1 MALAATYAKARGGN
15 LLDEGTGV
23 PMCRGWQDRERAE
36 HGGMESKGSR
46 DSRGHVAIPPFPTCL
61 VGYDAEMSITD
72 IDLALAVGGL
82 FAGIMVGLTGMG
94 GAALVTPMLVLL
106 FGVSPAAAVSS
117 DVVAAAIMKP
127 VGSWVHIR
135 NHTVHWGLVGWL
147 SAGSIPGVLVGS
159 WIFSAVLATSG
170 ADETIRAWIGGV
182 LVLALIAMLAKGYL
196 TRRARLRGADQ
207 QPTGID
213 TEVKIVRTVILG
225 LIVGLIVGMTSVG
238 SGSLMVTILIL
249 LYPLLR
255 PSVLVGT
262 DLTQAVPML
271 VAGAIAHA
279 GLGEISIAVVVSL
292 LIGQIPGVIL
302 GARLSTRYDGH
313 LLRWLLMVI
322 LAATALKLLGAP
334 SLLSGVIAIVGVFI
348 VGGLMIRDRRRATG
362 APTEITRLSESVE

>member
-1 MALAATYAKARGGN
+1 
-15 LLDEGTGV
+15 
-23 PMCRGWQDRERAE
+23 
-36 HGGMESKGSR
+36 
-46 DSRGHVAIPPFPTCL
+46 
-61 VGYDAEMSITD
+61 MSITD
-72 IDLALAVGGL
+72 IDLALALGGL

-159 WIFSAVLATSG
+159 WIFSAVLTTSG

-182 LVLALIAMLAKGYL
+182 LVLALIAMVAKGYL
-196 TRRARLRGADQ
+196 TRRARQRGADQ

-213 TEVKIVRTVILG
+213 TEVKVVRTVILG

-249 LYPLLR
+249 LYPLLK

-334 SLLSGVIAIVGVFI
+334 SLISGVIAIVGVFI
-348 VGGLMIRDRRRATG
+348 VGGLMIRDHRRATG
-362 APTEITRLSESVE
+362 ASTEITLLSESRE

>member
-1 MALAATYAKARGGN
+1 
-15 LLDEGTGV
+15 
-23 PMCRGWQDRERAE
+23 
-36 HGGMESKGSR
+36 
-46 DSRGHVAIPPFPTCL
+46 
-61 VGYDAEMSITD
+61 MSITD
-72 IDLALAVGGL
+72 IDLALALGGL

-106 FGVSPAAAVSS
+106 FGVPPAAAVSS

-170 ADETIRAWIGGV
+170 ADETIRSWIGGV

-207 QPTGID
+207 RSTGID

-225 LIVGLIVGMTSVG
+225 LVVGLIVGMTSVG

-279 GLGEISIAVVVSL
+279 GLGEISLAVVVSL

-334 SLLSGVIAIVGVFI
+334 SLFSGVIAIVGVLI
-348 VGGLMIRDRRRATG
+348 VGGLMIRDRRRATDTS
-362 APTEITRLSESVE
+362 TEIAGLPESVK